1 MAPGHRTV
9 AQALRT
15 ALLALLWGLG
25 GPAQA
30 DQPLPE
36 GATGYS
42 ISPVVT
48 AHRYLAVTAHPLATQ
63 AAADILKGG
72 GSAIDAAIAAQMMLS
87 LVEPQSSGVGG
98 GGFLLHYDARRRQVQ
113 AYDGRETAPA
123 KAQGERFLNTNGEP
137 LPFSEAVASAKAVGV
152 PGLMAMLGMAH
163 AAHGTRPWR
172 VLFQPAIDKARMGF
186 AISPRLYRLMQNDPL
201 LCHRPS
207 TAPYFC
213 GPDGAPKAEGSRL
226 VNPAL
231 AATLQQLARQG
242 PAALYQGQLGRD
254 IVAQLGPEGDLDQAD
269 LARYRAVR
277 RPALCRP
284 ILVYTV
290 CGMPPPSS
298 GGIAV
303 IQILSMLTTQDI
315 GRYAPTDAQFIHRF
329 AETGRLAYAD
339 RDRYVADPDFI
350 TVPTEGLLDPG
361 YLRERAALI
370 SPERSMGHA
379 APGEPAGAAQA
390 GQDSQ
395 SERPSTTHMVIRDAR
410 GNIVSMTSSIE
421 DTFGNRR
428 MVDGFLLNNQLTDF
442 AFVPVENGRP
452 VANRVEGGKRPR
464 SSMSPVIVLAA
475 DGEPLLALG
484 SPGGSAIINY
494 VAQTLAAV
502 LMQRQTLDAAIALP
516 HFGSRNGPTE
526 LEADRGLEAQA
537 TALRA
542 LGHTVGMID
551 LNSGLH
557 GIMRRGGAWESGVDP
572 RREGSALGQ

>member
-1 MAPGHRTV
+1 MAPSHRTTV
-9 AQALRT
+9 LALRA
-15 ALLALLWGLG
+15 ALLALLCGLG
-25 GPAQA
+25 SPARA
-30 DQPLPE
+30 EQPLPE
-36 GATGYS
+36 GATGYH
-42 ISPVVT
+42 IVPVVT

-72 GSAIDAAIAAQMMLS
+72 GSAIDAAIAAQMMLT

-98 GGFLLHYDARRRQVQ
+98 GGFLLYYDAKQRQVQ

-123 KAQGERFLNTNGEP
+123 KARGERFLDAAGKP
-137 LPFSEAVASAKAVGV
+137 LPFFKAVASSKAVGV
-152 PGLMAMLGMAH
+152 PGLMAMLGMVH
-163 AAHGTRPWR
+163 AAHGTKPWQQ
-172 VLFQPAIDKARMGF
+172 VFQPAIDQARTGF
-186 AISPRLYRLMQNDPL
+186 AISPRLYRMMHNDPL
-201 LCHRPS
+201 LCRSP
-207 TAPYFC
+207 TAAPYFC
-213 GPDGAPKAEGSRL
+213 GPDGKPKAEGSRL

-231 AATLQQLARQG
+231 AATLQQLAKQG
-242 PAALYQGQLGRD
+242 PAALYQGRLGRD
-254 IVAQLGPEGDLDQAD
+254 IVVQLGPDGDLDEAD
-269 LARYRAVR
+269 LARYRAIQ

-284 ILVYTV
+284 VQAYTV

-303 IQILSMLTTQDI
+303 LQMLSMLATQDI
-315 GRYAPTDAQFIHRF
+315 GRYAPTDTQFIHRF

-339 RDRYVADPDFI
+339 RDRYVADPDFVA
-350 TVPTEGLLDPG
+350 VPADGLLDPG

-379 APGEPAGAAQA
+379 APGQPAGATQQ

-421 DTFGNRR
+421 YTFGNRR

-442 AFVPVENGRP
+442 AFMPVEDGLP

-464 SSMSPVIVLAA
+464 SSMSPIIVLDAK
-475 DGEPLLALG
+475 GEPLLAVG

-502 LMQRQTLDAAIALP
+502 LLQRQTLDAAVALP

-526 LEADRGLEAQA
+526 LEMGRGLEAQA
-537 TALRA
+537 ALLQS
-542 LGHTVGMID
+542 LGHEVGMID

-557 GIMRRGGAWESGVDP
+557 GMMRRGPVWESAVDP